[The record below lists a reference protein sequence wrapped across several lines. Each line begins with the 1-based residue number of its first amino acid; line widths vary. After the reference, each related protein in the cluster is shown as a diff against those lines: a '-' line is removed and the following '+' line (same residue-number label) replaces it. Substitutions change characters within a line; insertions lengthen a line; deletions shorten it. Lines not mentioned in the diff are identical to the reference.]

1 MANKKVAIIAST
13 GGLDSAYK
21 VLNIATAATTF
32 DAEVAIFFTFDGL
45 NIIHKEGH
53 KNLALPP
60 GLAGFQEGFAR
71 AGVPEIGEL
80 LEVARETGVKM
91 MACQMTMDVVG
102 LEKEHFVEGV
112 EVGGAAAFLSFA
124 FDAQITLTF

>member
-1 MANKKVAIIAST
+1 MAGKRVAIVASS

-45 NIIHKEGH
+45 NIIHKEAH
-53 KNLALPP
+53 KNLGLPA

-71 AGVPEIGEL
+71 AGVPPIADL
-80 LEVARETGVKM
+80 LEVARESGVKM
-91 MACQMTMDVVG
+91 IACQMTMDVIG